1 MSDDSNPDALRQGPV
16 RLLGY
21 ANEVGEAFRPLVP
34 RWVVAASYGVAG
46 AYVSADAAWRSM
58 MPPPGR
64 SPILEAADTVLW
76 QGLASVAVP
85 GFVINRIVH
94 VAGRLSPASMLR
106 WSPTAA
112 GLASIPLIIK
122 PIDHGVDE
130 LMNKA
135 VRPLFNAKA
144 PQRHSKAM
152 RSDD

>member
-1 MSDDSNPDALRQGPV
+1 LLIAQLVMSEGSGDPDALRQGPV

-34 RWVVAASYGVAG
+34 RWAVAASYGVAG
-46 AYVSADAAWRSM
+46 AYVSADAGWRSM
-58 MPPPGR
+58 MPPPGH
-64 SPILEAADTVLW
+64 SPIVEAVDTVLW
-76 QGLASVAVP
+76 QGLASVAIP

-94 VAGRLSPASMLR
+94 VAGRLSPASIVR

-130 LMNKA
+130 LMDKV
-135 VRPLFNAKA
+135 VRPFINAGA
-144 PQRHSKAM
+144 PQKR
-152 RSDD
+152 